1 MPCSAPQ
8 PRSILVSGCSC
19 LAQAPRPRCT
29 LTLAPEC
36 PASVHADELCD
47 LHPPPQPR
55 SRPRASSN
63 LSRATSG
70 SRALRRSSLTQVP
83 AVLTIG
89 ASSSMKSGKE
99 SRSATTGSFAGDP
112 LRHGSS
118 RPLLSTVGSGSCGP
132 DLVGPKSN
140 KSENGQRWLF
150 CRKPPDLYS
159 NQPAVHSCSEIFI
172 DRPIFLHGPP

>member
-19 LAQAPRPRCT
+19 LAQAPRPHCA
-29 LTLAPEC
+29 LNLAPER
-36 PASVHADELCD
+36 PARVHAGELCD
-47 LHPPPQPR
+47 LQPPPQPR

-70 SRALRRSSLTQVP
+70 SHAPRRSSLTQVP

-89 ASSSMKSGKE
+89 ASSSMRSGEE
-99 SRSATTGSFAGDP
+99 SRSATAGSFAGDP

-118 RPLLSTVGSGSCGP
+118 RPLLSTVGSRSCGTDP
-132 DLVGPKSN
+132 VGPKSN

-150 CRKPPDLYS
+150 CRKPPDLS
-159 NQPAVHSCSEIFI
+159 WNQPAVQLCSKLITV
-172 DRPIFLHGPP
+172 GPSF

>member
-1 MPCSAPQ
+1 MPCSALQ
-8 PRSILVSGCSC
+8 PRSILVLGCSC
-19 LAQAPRPRCT
+19 LAQAPRPCCA
-29 LTLAPEC
+29 LTLAPER
-36 PASVHADELCD
+36 PARVHAGELCD
-47 LHPPPQPR
+47 LQPPPQPR

-70 SRALRRSSLTQVP
+70 SRAPRRSSLTQVP

-118 RPLLSTVGSGSCGP
+118 HPLLSTVGSGFFSPDPFGP
-132 DLVGPKSN
+132 ESTRK
-140 KSENGQRWLF
+140 ENGQRWPF
-150 CRKPPDLYS
+150 C
-159 NQPAVHSCSEIFI
+159 
-172 DRPIFLHGPP
+172 